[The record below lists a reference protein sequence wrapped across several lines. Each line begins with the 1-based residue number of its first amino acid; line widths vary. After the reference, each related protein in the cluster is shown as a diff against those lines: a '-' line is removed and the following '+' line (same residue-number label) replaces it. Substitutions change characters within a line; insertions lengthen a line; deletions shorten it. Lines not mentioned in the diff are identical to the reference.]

1 MALHVGSKVRCIF
14 IFFCYTPRSYHATT
28 RVLLGTV
35 CGETCAEKFWPSEL
49 CAGLF
54 ASPLGPESF
63 QPLPVLHSRATC
75 DRPLREGST
84 SVTPPVLPTLRASVP
99 HLPPV
104 QTQQN
109 SNPLSTNSRKGS
121 PSANPSTRQQPLF
134 QMSGKACCRPRPG
147 LAKDDAGGVRHFGR
161 QRLGHALPNV
171 GAGISGRCWVQFWNE
186 RRARPVCHFQVI
198 PIHSPFEA
206 GFRPCL
212 NSSNALHHRLRRTS
226 CPFPSTHAGTPL
238 ATTDWSHP

>member
-1 MALHVGSKVRCIF
+1 MQRRVCCLARFVAKPAPKSSGHPNCALGFLHHHSGPRAFNHCRSF
-14 IFFCYTPRSYHATT
+14 TP
-28 RVLLGTV
+28 
-35 CGETCAEKFWPSEL
+35 E
-49 CAGLF
+49 
-54 ASPLGPESF
+54 
-63 QPLPVLHSRATC
+63 LPVIVSPERRINIRNPACSPH
-75 DRPLREGST
+75 
-84 SVTPPVLPTLRASVP
+84 LRASVA

-226 CPFPSTHAGTPL
+226 CPISSTHAGTPL